1 MVGSNQSTSDEMF
14 RIRWDGSKKIVD
26 LSNSFQNFRDG
37 KELLDVSLVCSN
49 GTGGSES
56 LRAHKLLLAA
66 YSPVFKDMFT
76 HSSQNDSCVYLKG
89 VSKDSLSLI
98 LDFIY
103 QGSVDVPKSR
113 MTGFLA
119 DAHELQIQGLMSD
132 IDTNESITNDKPTA
146 NSTPASKQNK
156 SKASK
161 KRLKNEPEESMQG
174 EVIVAQEKNPL
185 ESSNPQSGDENSKLA
200 KRPSK
205 KKYKLEQKNNSS
217 INEHLDSTREKM
229 NTSAKSQNDSVLSEL
244 NDSQLSNLN
253 DSVTQDEKSR
263 IEEIFE
269 KIADKWQGTDGKK
282 KVSFVRCNI
291 CSKEMRSDKR
301 AKHLRA
307 NHPN

>member
-1 MVGSNQSTSDEMF
+1 MF
-14 RIRWDGSKKIVD
+14 RIRWDGFKKIVD

-49 GTGGSES
+49 GNGGSES

-89 VSKDSLSLI
+89 VSKDSLSSI

-113 MTGFLA
+113 ITGFLA

-132 IDTNESITNDKPTA
+132 IDTNESIANDKPMA
-146 NSTPASKQNK
+146 NSTPALKQNK

-161 KRLKNEPEESMQG
+161 KRVKNESEESMQG
-174 EVIVAQEKNPL
+174 EAILAQERNPL

-205 KKYKLEQKNNSS
+205 KKYKSEQKNNSS
-217 INEHLDSTREKM
+217 VNEHLNSTREKI
-229 NTSAKSQNDSVLSEL
+229 NTSAKSQNDSVLSKL
-244 NDSQLSNLN
+244 NDSQLS
-253 DSVTQDEKSR
+253 
-263 IEEIFE
+263 
-269 KIADKWQGTDGKK
+269 
-282 KVSFVRCNI
+282 
-291 CSKEMRSDKR
+291 
-301 AKHLRA
+301 
-307 NHPN
+307 

>member
-1 MVGSNQSTSDEMF
+1 MIGPNQSTSDEMF

-26 LSNSFQNFRDG
+26 LSNSFQKFRHG
-37 KELLDVSLVCSN
+37 KELLDVSLVCANSN
-49 GTGGSES
+49 GGSES

-76 HSSQNDSCVYLKG
+76 YSSQNDSCVYLKG

-113 MTGFLA
+113 MAGFLA

-132 IDTNESITNDKPTA
+132 IDPNESITNDKPMA

-161 KRLKNEPEESMQG
+161 KRVKNEPEESIRG
-174 EVIVAQEKNPL
+174 EAIVAQERNPL
-185 ESSNPQSGDENSKLA
+185 ESSNPQSGEENSKLV
-200 KRPSK
+200 KQPSK
-205 KKYKLEQKNNSS
+205 KKHKSEQKNNSS
-217 INEHLDSTREKM
+217 VNEHLQLIQEKT
-229 NTSAKSQNDSVLSEL
+229 NTSAKSQYDSVLSEL

-253 DSVTQDEKSR
+253 DSVTQNEKSR
-263 IEEIFE
+263 IEEVFE
-269 KIADKWQGTDGKK
+269 KIADKCQGTDGKK
-282 KVSFVRCNI
+282 RGFVRCNI

-301 AKHLRA
+301 AKHLQA